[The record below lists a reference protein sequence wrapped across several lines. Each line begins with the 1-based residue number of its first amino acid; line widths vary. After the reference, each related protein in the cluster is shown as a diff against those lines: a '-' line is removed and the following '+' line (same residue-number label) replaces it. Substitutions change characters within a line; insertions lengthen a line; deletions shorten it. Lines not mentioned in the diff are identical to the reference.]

1 MVFTGYC
8 RVLSPAVIAVLIGMA
23 GGCTATEKDRAP
35 FSVVLLPDTQNY
47 SEKYPGTYLSQTCW
61 IKDRAQQDN
70 IRFVIHLGDI
80 VQHDDVDD
88 ERFLRSPSG
97 RG

>member
-61 IKDRAQQDN
+61 IKDRAPEGYRVLPMADCEPTG
-70 IRFVIHLGDI
+70 LD
-80 VQHDDVDD
+80 
-88 ERFLRSPSG
+88 RSD
-97 RG
+97 